1 MKTTV
6 KEPLLV
12 RPLYS
17 WVTSS
22 GSHRRGISTSRA
34 LAHLSSGGC
43 WGSGGLD
50 FDGLNTMNVT
60 IGVTIR
66 WLGFRFWRGS
76 GRVRVSGSGRRVLSL
91 GVFGFRFFGF
101 RMFGSSRVYG
111 LCGEDV
117 LFVCFAFFFV
127 GPGGWG
133 VVIIIVIIISI
144 IIVISFFGSMH
155 VAVSSMTV
163 MMTYDKYD
171 GRTTPAGQ
179 CVQSPSAANPETW
192 TASLQ
197 VQISS

>member
-117 LFVCFAFFFV
+117 LFVCFAFFFCGAGGV
-127 GPGGWG
+127 GRRHHNRHHHQHHHRHLLLRQYARRC
-133 VVIIIVIIISI
+133 
-144 IIVISFFGSMH
+144 FQ
-155 VAVSSMTV
+155 
-163 MMTYDKYD
+163 YDCD
-171 GRTTPAGQ
+171 DD
-179 CVQSPSAANPETW
+179 V
-192 TASLQ
+192 
-197 VQISS
+197 